1 MAISNEELKLTLTT
15 SGASKAQQEIADLD
29 AETKKLTS
37 DTKELTDA
45 QSRLRDEQRRLREE
59 GKKGTTEYKEN
70 AKAINDNK
78 IAIDNHSKS
87 IKENKAKT
95 AELRTEL
102 GLAGMTYRQ
111 LTKEKQRL
119 TDLRDNTVHG
129 TQQWKDYNTQL
140 GAVNTR
146 MGEVSGKA
154 KETSFSMGKLA
165 DGFNRYSSIALS
177 LVAVIAGITMS
188 LQSLIKGNA
197 QLSDTMAD
205 VSKTT
210 NLTAEEVRQLNAA
223 FRNIDTRTA
232 QADLLALATAA
243 GKLGIRGKDNI
254 EGFVRSADKLQV
266 ALGGDLGGDAEETA
280 KKVGKLVDVF
290 KMKDT
295 YDLADAMERT
305 GSVINE
311 LGSNSSASE
320 SYIVDFTTRLAG
332 IAPNA
337 KIAYTEVAG
346 LAATL
351 DSLGQTEEMAAT
363 AAGTLIMDMF
373 KNTAEYANTAGM
385 SVKDFSQL
393 LNTDANSA
401 MIAVLEN
408 IKGNNDGMAEMA
420 LRMQDLGIDGAR
432 ATSVIGVLA
441 NNTET
446 LRQQQTLANTAFE
459 QNISLQAEFD
469 KKNNNFAATLDKI
482 GKRMAS
488 AFISPAIVQ
497 GLEDI
502 TNKFY
507 DLIKVTEQSKIEQER
522 DRVLSLA
529 GALTDSNLKLDDR
542 KKILTELQGIAPE
555 IVANLDAEN
564 LNYKTLADNVN
575 KYNEN
580 VIRRIQLENLKDSQK
595 DALQDYAELQM
606 ERAKLVAD
614 ANKDMMKDFSDIAS
628 REGTVQE
635 RLKATLA
642 YIEEMKRKY
651 AETSDM
657 SKGFGGGKSVEE
669 MREIQRISSKTLA
682 LTVELN
688 AINNKEAEIKQ
699 AETIKNQSEQY
710 VEELKKILGLSTEI
724 KQVQTGTKLPD
735 ASAPTASPVAPVS
748 KADRKEAAERAA
760 ADKKMA
766 EDSMKRYRELLR
778 QRELDN
784 MNALDREIGQINDK
798 YNAEIEAYRFSAAQ
812 IDDLNTARQAEIDQ
826 ARVRNREVVMQEDID
841 MLKTAYDAESLVND
855 QAHFDAQQDLIN
867 SKQMTADE
875 LLLIDQQYADEQYAL
890 ELAMLEKQKKILKDY
905 GKSTT
910 DVERQILELHKRN
923 TSEKER
929 VSDASLDK
937 EKQRK
942 AEQIEMALDL
952 SAQIGEEFGRLIGQ
966 GERDLQAYMSVM
978 LRTILR
984 TVKNVMQASIAQA
997 TISSMASAES
1007 VATWGEAGL
1016 AKAAVLTALIEGAF
1030 TAFEASVGQYA
1041 TGRYD
1046 VIGAQDGKPYR
1057 NVPYT
1062 PRLSTG
1068 VVNSPV
1074 LVGELPEVVW
1084 DTKTTRNIMLNAP
1097 WLIDEMNRYRVP
1109 QRATG
1114 EYSSMPASAGSASG
1128 TSASNDQLIQMI
1140 AAQMSATQML
1150 MSKLD
1155 DFNSNSIRAHVVL
1168 DDLQSQQ
1175 KYYNDVNNRIS
1186 LRS

>member
-15 SGASKAQQEIADLD
+15 SGASKAQQEIADID
-29 AETKKLTS
+29 AETKRLTS

-295 YDLADAMERT
+295 YELADAMERT

-735 ASAPTASPVAPVS
+735 APAGDPVAPVS
-748 KADRKEAAERAA
+748 KADHKEAAERAA

-766 EDSMKRYRELLR
+766 EDSMKRYHELLR

-890 ELAMLEKQKKILKDY
+890 ELAMLEKQKKILQNY

-910 DVERQILELHKRN
+910 DVERQILTLHKRN
-923 TSEKER
+923 TAEKDAL
-929 VSDASLDK
+929 SDESLAR
-937 EKQRK
+937 EKARK
-942 AEQIEMALDL
+942 QQQVDMTLAL
-952 SAQIGEEFGRLIGQ
+952 SAEIGAEFGKLIGK
-966 GERDLQAYMSVM
+966 GEQDLQAYMSVM

-984 TVKNVMQASIAQA
+984 TVKNVMLASIAQSTA
-997 TISSMASAES
+997 ISLAQPDSVVTFGAS
-1007 VATWGEAGL
+1007 GL
-1016 AKAAVLTALIEGAF
+1016 ARAAALTVLIEGAF
-1030 TAFEASVGQYA
+1030 AAFENSIGQYA
-1041 TGRYD
+1041 DGRYD

-1114 EYSSMPASAGSASG
+1114 EYSSMPASAGTGGQS
-1128 TSASNDQLIQMI
+1128 SASNDQLIQMI

>member
-29 AETKKLTS
+29 AETKKLTA
-37 DTKELTDA
+37 DTKELTEA

-59 GKKGTTEYKEN
+59 GKKGTAEYKEN

-78 IAIDNHSKS
+78 IAVDNNSKA

-140 GAVNTR
+140 GAVNAR

-154 KETSFSMGKLA
+154 QQTSFSMGKLA
-165 DGFNRYSSIALS
+165 DGFNRYSAIALS
-177 LVAVIAGITMS
+177 FVAIITGITMS
-188 LQSLIKGNA
+188 LQSLIGGNA
-197 QLSDTMAD
+197 KLSDSLAD
-205 VSKTT
+205 VSKNT

-223 FRNIDTRTA
+223 LHNWDSRTT
-232 QADLLALATAA
+232 QSDLLALTVAA
-243 GKLGIRGKDNI
+243 GKLGIRGKDSI
-254 EGFVRSADKLQV
+254 ESFVKSADKLQV

-295 YDLADAMERT
+295 YELADAMERT

-373 KNTAEYANTAGM
+373 NNTAEYANTAGM
-385 SVKDFSQL
+385 SVKDFSRL
-393 LNTDANSA
+393 LNEDANSA

-488 AFISPAIVQ
+488 AFVSPAIVQ
-497 GLEDI
+497 GLEAI

-555 IVANLDAEN
+555 VAANLDAEN

-606 ERAKLVAD
+606 ERAKLVAE
-614 ANKDMMKDFSDIAS
+614 ANRDMMKDFSDIAS

-699 AETIKNQSEQY
+699 AEIIKTQSEQY

-735 ASAPTASPVAPVS
+735 APAGDSVAPVS

-766 EDSMKRYRELLR
+766 EESMKRYRELLR

-784 MNALDREIGQINDK
+784 MNALDREIGQINDR
-798 YNAEIEAYRFSAAQ
+798 YNAEIEAYKFSAAQ
-812 IDDLNTARQAEIDQ
+812 IDDLNNARQAEIDQ

-841 MLKTAYDAESLVND
+841 MLKNAYDAESLVND
-855 QAHFDAQQDLIN
+855 QAHFEAQQDLIN

-875 LLLIDQQYADEQYAL
+875 LLMIDQQYADEQYAL
-890 ELAMLEKQKKILKDY
+890 ELAMLEKQKKILQDY

-910 DVERQILELHKRN
+910 NVERQILELHKRN
-923 TSEKER
+923 TSEKDRISE
-929 VSDASLDK
+929 AFIDK

-942 AEQIEMALDL
+942 QEQIEMALDL

-1007 VATWGEAGL
+1007 VATWGEAGI

-1041 TGRYD
+1041 DGRYD

-1057 NVPYT
+1057 NVPYS

-1114 EYSSMPASAGSASG
+1114 EYSSMPAPAGMGGHA
-1128 TSASNDQLIQMI
+1128 SASNDQLMQMI

-1150 MSKLD
+1150 MAKLD
-1155 DFNSNSIRAHVVL
+1155 DFNSSSIRAHVVL
-1168 DDLQSQQ
+1168 GDLQEQQ
-1175 KYYNDVNNRIS
+1175 KYYNNVNNRIS